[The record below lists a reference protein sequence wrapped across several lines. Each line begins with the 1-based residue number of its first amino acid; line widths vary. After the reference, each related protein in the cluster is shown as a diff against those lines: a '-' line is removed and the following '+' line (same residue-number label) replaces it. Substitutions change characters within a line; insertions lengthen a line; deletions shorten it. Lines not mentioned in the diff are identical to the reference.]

1 MQFCSFWKRQIHQRY
16 VLVTEE
22 MREVHGLWSKAFGLH
37 DVF

>member
-22 MREVHGLWSKAFGLH
+22 MREVHWSKAFGLH